1 MENSNRCVFS
11 LSGVSGMLIAT
22 VLLLSILAGLTVWGL
37 KAQQDV
43 MQKPYKIE
51 NAEQI
56 KMFDSKREEHIIIKE

>member
-1 MENSNRCVFS
+1 MENTNRCVFA

-22 VLLLSILAGLTVWGL
+22 VLLLTILAVFTVLGL
-37 KAQQDV
+37 KTQQEV

-56 KMFDSKREEHIIIKE
+56 KMFDSKRSEHIIIKD

>member
-22 VLLLSILAGLTVWGL
+22 VLLLSILAGLTVWSL
-37 KAQQDV
+37 KTQHDV

>member
-22 VLLLSILAGLTVWGL
+22 VLLLSILAGLTVWSL
-37 KAQQDV
+37 KTQQDV